1 MIREFREIREI
12 REEAYCTALPL
23 LKLLNFPNNI
33 NAPQQTTDHQPTQQ
47 TLSSTMATPTAK
59 GRPLSLNALAL
70 LWSLG
75 RLGRL
80 ERLGNLGRLVRLVC
94 VVLSGGGVEII
105 PYSFL
110 TVTKYRYYSASIKIY
125 FLSLLYYFEII
136 STS

>member
-1 MIREFREIREI
+1 MTPRLYVEYYPWRHSSLRHPII
-12 REEAYCTALPL
+12 PGQSK
-23 LKLLNFPNNI
+23 KLRDRRASLGEDVPCNI
-33 NAPQQTTDHQPTQQ
+33 FVVRLGN
-47 TLSSTMATPTAK
+47 LV
-59 GRPLSLNALAL
+59 R
-70 LWSLG
+70 LG

-80 ERLGNLGRLVRLVC
+80 AG

-110 TVTKYRYYSASIKIY
+110 TVTKYRCYSASIKIY